1 MRQSDQDRH
10 TKERLRAD
18 RRRLIAYAL
27 QFPKSLFAGL
37 LLLLLGM
44 TAQLYSPL
52 FIKRIFDIELKR
64 PQSEPATILRLIALF
79 FGFKAAEA
87 LFQYLSTISLTMTAM
102 KIVQRM
108 RMELYRNMQR
118 LSISFFDNMPAGS
131 IVSKIVNDTEAV
143 QNLYVK
149 VMGQILI
156 STIYILGVYVAIFLT
171 DGGFGATFLLLL
183 PLIYILIGFYIKK
196 ARKYNDII
204 RSKIGEIN
212 AMINETVQGIS
223 IIQTFGGQPRLLREF
238 EKINLERSRQRVNML
253 YLESGGSYNGVN
265 TLKNIAFTIMIYYF
279 GVLVLRTK
287 SPVGVGLLYVYVE
300 YINMVFHHL
309 TRILE
314 QLGEM
319 ERAGVAAAHV
329 FEMLDEEGKE
339 ISTERME
346 RIRGEVVFEKVGFYY
361 KEGEYVLREIDIHA
375 KSGETVALV
384 GHTGSGK
391 SSVMNLLLKFY
402 APAKG
407 RILVDQ
413 RDIAELPDQA
423 LRSHMGIVLQ
433 EPFLFSGSILSNIT
447 LGKEEISRED
457 ALRALE
463 AVGADRILQNLKE
476 GIDEKVREGKATL
489 SSGQRQLISF
499 ARALA
504 HDPSILILDE
514 ATSSVDSETEQLIQ
528 SAMRVLMKGR
538 TTFVIAH
545 RLSTIRN
552 ADRIYMLE
560 KGRIVESGTHEELI
574 EKKGRYYEMY
584 RAQSAV
590 RAG

>member
-1 MRQSDQDRH
+1 MKHRDQE
-10 TKERLRAD
+10 KERIRSD
-18 RRRLIAYAL
+18 RKRLVSYAL
-27 QFPKSLFAGL
+27 KFPKSLFVGL
-37 LLLLLGM
+37 LALM
-44 TAQLYSPL
+44 VAMVAQLYSPL
-52 FIKRIFDIELKR
+52 FIKRIFDIELKK
-64 PQSEPATILRLIALF
+64 PQSDPEAILSLLAF
-79 FGFKAAEA
+79 FLGFKAVEA

-108 RMELYRNMQR
+108 RLDLYRNIQR

-156 STIYILGVYVAIFLT
+156 STIYIIGVYIAIFLT
-171 DGGFGATFLLLL
+171 DTGFWTAFLLLL
-183 PLIYILIGFYIKK
+183 PLIYVLIGFYIKK

-204 RSKIGEIN
+204 RSKIGQIN
-212 AMINETVQGIS
+212 AMINESVQGIS
-223 IIQTFGGQPRLLREF
+223 IIQAFGAQPRLMREF
-238 EKINLERSRQRVNML
+238 EEINEERSRQRVNML

-279 GVLVLRTK
+279 GSLVLK
-287 SPVGVGLLYVYVE
+287 IKHPIGVGLLYVYVE

-329 FEMLDEEGKE
+329 FEMLDERGKE
-339 ISTERME
+339 ISRERME

-361 KEGEYVLREIDIHA
+361 QEGEYVLKEIDIYA

-391 SSVMNLLLKFY
+391 SSLINLLLKFY
-402 APAKG
+402 APTEG
-407 RILVDQ
+407 RIFIDGQ
-413 RDIAELPDQA
+413 DIGELPDQA

-433 EPFLFSGSILSNIT
+433 EPFLFSGSILINIT
-447 LGKEEISRED
+447 LGKEGISRED
-457 ALRALE
+457 AIRALE
-463 AVGADRILQNLKE
+463 AVGAESVLKNLKE
-476 GIDEKVREGKATL
+476 GIDESVREGGATL

-504 HDPSILILDE
+504 HDPGILILDE

-528 SAMRVLMKGR
+528 SAMKVLMKGR
-538 TTFVIAH
+538 TSFVIAH

-552 ADRIYMLE
+552 ADRIYLLE
-560 KGRIVESGTHEELI
+560 KGRIAESGTHDELI

-584 RAQSAV
+584 RAQSAML
-590 RAG
+590 RG